1 VTNTDPNGNTPLHLS
16 SANGHS
22 GTVSPALCLSVIPA
36 EQTEIVKRLLKYPQ
50 SISPQNNAGNT
61 PLHWAC
67 LNNHVDTAKLL
78 IQEGA
83 DMFVKNV
90 VGRDAIW
97 EAEQR
102 ENEELVGWMLAFG
115 EEREVGEVT
124 EQDADEMEDIQMESA
139 DTKDT
144 VNGSNGLLE
153 KTGDKAT

>member
-1 VTNTDPNGNTPLHLS
+1 
-16 SANGHS
+16 
-22 GTVSPALCLSVIPA
+22 
-36 EQTEIVKRLLKYPQ
+36 
-50 SISPQNNAGNT
+50 
-61 PLHWAC
+61 
-67 LNNHVDTAKLL
+67 
-78 IQEGA
+78 
-83 DMFVKNV
+83 MFVKNV

-139 DTKDT
+139 DTKHT